1 MISQVEDYDGMR
13 IPPDVKLAEL
23 HRDANMV
30 NRSLEYR
37 NVKLVPLLYVASY
50 SVGLEDRDL
59 SLLLQN

>member
-37 NVKLVPLLYVASY
+37 NV
-50 SVGLEDRDL
+50 
-59 SLLLQN
+59 